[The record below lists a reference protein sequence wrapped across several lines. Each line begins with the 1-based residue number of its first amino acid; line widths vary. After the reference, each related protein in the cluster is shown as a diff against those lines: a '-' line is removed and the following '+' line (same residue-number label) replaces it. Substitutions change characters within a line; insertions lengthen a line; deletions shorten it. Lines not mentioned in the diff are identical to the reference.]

1 MEDVRDGLKPSLLQ
15 PETEKKGEEKI
26 RQTKAI
32 ETLVAWIKKAT
43 DKGKHIKQVPAES
56 LLRKHGLRRDKARK

>member
-1 MEDVRDGLKPSLLQ
+1 VEDVRDEIKTFAATARDRK
-15 PETEKKGEEKI
+15 EGEEKI